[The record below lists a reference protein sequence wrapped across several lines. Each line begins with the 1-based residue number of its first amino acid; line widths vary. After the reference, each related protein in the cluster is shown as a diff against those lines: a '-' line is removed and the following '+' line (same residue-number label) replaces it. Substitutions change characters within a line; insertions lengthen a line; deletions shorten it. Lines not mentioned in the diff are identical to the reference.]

1 MPGRVYTVPEICE
14 RLQLHPDTVRAWIA
28 SGRLDAFKVGRR
40 WRVPREALKAS
51 DAFGA
56 AAVDALTPPTE

>member
-1 MPGRVYTVPEICE
+1 MAANVYTVSDLCE

-40 WRVPREALKAS
+40 WRIPREALKAS
-51 DAFGA
+51 DAFDA
-56 AAVDALTPPTE
+56 AAVDALRAPTE